1 MALAKGKSRVK
12 IGTPTLHTKTAIF
25 VAELMAQV
33 IKKIYY
39 MNQCHILCILH
50 IMIFKIC

>member
-25 VAELMAQV
+25 VAELMTQV
-33 IKKIYY
+33 IT
-39 MNQCHILCILH
+39 
-50 IMIFKIC
+50 IFYVT